1 MIESALFNVREGEED
16 HIDEIHDY
24 GDENQQLTQDSDV
37 WNETVLYTW
46 IFPSRIYDQNK
57 TA

>member
-37 WNETVLYTW
+37 
-46 IFPSRIYDQNK
+46 
-57 TA
+57 